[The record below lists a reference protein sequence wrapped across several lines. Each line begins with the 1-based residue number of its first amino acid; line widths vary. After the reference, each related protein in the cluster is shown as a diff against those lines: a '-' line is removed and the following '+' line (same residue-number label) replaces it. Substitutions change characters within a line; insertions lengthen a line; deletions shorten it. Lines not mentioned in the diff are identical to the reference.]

1 MPKRDGASVPVFGSV
16 FQRGG
21 VPRSTPSS
29 ANTSSLPAT
38 IRSAAAKYGA
48 GEIVAEAWIHGL
60 PVRRRSGAGVS
71 VAATSQ
77 RSVCFL
83 NVWTTRN
90 GTSAIVMH
98 RKRFRYQRARDSGRM
113 AYDGVDIRH
122 ATRRRPGTPERTE

>member
-48 GEIVAEAWIHGL
+48 GEFVAEAWIHGL

-71 VAATSQ
+71 AVAATRQ

-83 NVWTTRN
+83 SVWTTLN
-90 GTSAIVMH
+90 GTSRIVMH
-98 RKRFRYQRARDSGRM
+98 RKRFRYQRVRDSGRM
-113 AYDGVDIRH
+113 AYDGVDI
-122 ATRRRPGTPERTE
+122 